1 MSEGRDREGTASTP
15 EEEFARWQARADYR
29 VARHLAQIDLIGDA
43 IEEQQLDDAAELLG
57 QRPRDRPELDAML
70 VDLVT
75 GAGPDR
81 DVELLGHLERR
92 MQRQQMQIAPAGA
105 AATRHNPLQPL
116 PDRKP
121 RSR

>member
-1 MSEGRDREGTASTP
+1 
-15 EEEFARWQARADYR
+15 
-29 VARHLAQIDLIGDA
+29 
-43 IEEQQLDDAAELLG
+43 
-57 QRPRDRPELDAML
+57 
-70 VDLVT
+70 
-75 GAGPDR
+75 
-81 DVELLGHLERR
+81 